1 MNEIGNK
8 IKSERRKKS
17 LKQKELAELAGISNT
32 YLCDIE
38 KGRSNP
44 SIETLKTIA
53 VALQTE
59 VSKLI

>member
-1 MNEIGNK
+1 MSEVGDK

-17 LKQKELAELAGISNT
+17 LKQKELAKLAGISNT

-53 VALQTE
+53 IALQVETA
-59 VSKLI
+59 KLI